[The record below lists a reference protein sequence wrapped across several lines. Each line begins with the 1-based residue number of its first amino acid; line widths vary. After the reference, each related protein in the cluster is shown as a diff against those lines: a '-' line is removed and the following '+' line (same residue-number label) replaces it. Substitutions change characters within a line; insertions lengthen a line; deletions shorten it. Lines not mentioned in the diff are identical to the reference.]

1 MLFRSQS
8 LGCTPGPAYV
18 RPQVAVPDQ
27 FKEASRAAPGW
38 QPAQPGDDVDRGTW
52 WTLFGDT
59 TLDDLE
65 AKVDVGNQTIARSVA
80 NLAQAK
86 ALVGTAR
93 SAYWPTVTAGASADR
108 NHTSQNVVGRSLAG
122 KTVIEQEDTGSFDDF
137 VAKYNTSTLCGN
149 N

>member
-1 MLFRSQS
+1 MKPRMTSS
-8 LGCTPGPAYV
+8 LGVAAMAALLGGLLVGCTPGPAYV

-27 FKEASRAAPGW
+27 FKEASRVAPGW
-38 QPAQPGDDVDRGTW
+38 QSAQPGDDVDRGTW

-93 SAYWPTVTAGASADR
+93 SAYWPTVTAGAGADR

-122 KTVIEQEDTGSFDDF
+122 KTVSDF
-137 VAKYNTSTLCGN
+137 SAGLT
-149 N
+149 